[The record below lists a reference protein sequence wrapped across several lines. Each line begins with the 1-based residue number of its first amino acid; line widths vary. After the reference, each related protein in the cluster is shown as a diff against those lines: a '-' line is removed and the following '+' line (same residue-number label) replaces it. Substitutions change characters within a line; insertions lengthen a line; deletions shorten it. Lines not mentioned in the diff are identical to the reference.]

1 MEIKTNNF
9 EREIIN
15 ALKKGYK
22 MLREQKE
29 RTARRL
35 NKKVTINSLAYPYVL
50 YDEMASYLIS
60 AKLPEEDLQILSNCP
75 DIYVKALNYFIHNH
89 DVRFEAYAKCIDAI
103 LTEEKNKKDAA

>member
-9 EREIIN
+9 ELEIIN

-35 NKKVTINSLAYPYVL
+35 G
-50 YDEMASYLIS
+50 
-60 AKLPEEDLQILSNCP
+60 
-75 DIYVKALNYFIHNH
+75 
-89 DVRFEAYAKCIDAI
+89 RFR
-103 LTEEKNKKDAA
+103 

>member
-60 AKLPEEDLQILSNCP
+60 AKLPEEDLEILSNCP
-75 DIYVKALNYFIHNH
+75 DIYGKALNYFIHHH

-103 LTEEKNKKDAA
+103 LQDEKNKKDAA

>member
-35 NKKVTINSLAYPYVL
+35 GKKMTINSLAYPFVL

-60 AKLPEEDLQILSNCP
+60 AKLPEEDLEILSNCP
-75 DIYVKALNYFIHNH
+75 DIYVKALDYFIHHH
-89 DVRFEAYAKCIDAI
+89 DARFEAYAKCIDAI
-103 LTEEKNKKDAA
+103 LQDEKNKKDAA

>member
-75 DIYVKALNYFIHNH
+75 DIYAKALNYFIHHH

-103 LTEEKNKKDAA
+103 LEEEKNKKDAA